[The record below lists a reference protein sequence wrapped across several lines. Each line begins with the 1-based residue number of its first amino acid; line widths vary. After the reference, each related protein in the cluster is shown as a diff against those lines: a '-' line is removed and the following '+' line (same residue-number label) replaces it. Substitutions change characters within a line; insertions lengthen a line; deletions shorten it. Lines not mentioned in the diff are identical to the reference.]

1 MLDQPARLIKFVIAA
16 GRIRPG
22 PAAPQAEHRRGRGT
36 GARAIARLGVSAAS
50 VRGGRVIVCSMTAT
64 ADGPSPRMSDLR
76 LLYEAGASVRAI
88 SRVTGIPLKTVH
100 RRLQDAGTPFRKPG
114 ERHSTPK
121 PRPLSPAEIAAAAA
135 AYEQDRLSLD
145 ELGARYGRSG
155 GSMGRLLRGA
165 GVDVRPRGR
174 IRTAPPPQLPARL
187 GELHRQGLRPADIAA
202 RTPGTTA
209 AGIAR
214 ALHSAGLAPH
224 RGRPLPAAQSLAA
237 DYARAGSVRAL
248 ARRLHADEDRLRAAL
263 AAAGVP
269 AGSLRRIPVQLRHQ
283 VAVLAATGASSEQ
296 IARHARLPRAIT
308 AALGRPAE
316 STSGQGSAA

>member
-1 MLDQPARLIKFVIAA
+1 
-16 GRIRPG
+16 
-22 PAAPQAEHRRGRGT
+22 
-36 GARAIARLGVSAAS
+36 
-50 VRGGRVIVCSMTAT
+50 MTAT
-64 ADGPSPRMSDLR
+64 ADGPSPRVSDLR

-88 SRVTGIPLKTVH
+88 SRATGIPPKTVH
-100 RRLQDAGTPFRKPG
+100 RRLQDASTPFRKPG
-114 ERHSTPK
+114 GRRAAPQ
-121 PRPLSPAEIAAAAA
+121 PRILSPAEIAAAAA
-135 AYEQDRLSLD
+135 CYEQDRLSLD
-145 ELGARYGRSG
+145 KLGARYGRSG
-155 GSMGRLLRGA
+155 CSMGRLLRRA

-174 IRTAPPPQLPARL
+174 IRTAPPPQLPAGL
-187 GELHRQGLRPADIAA
+187 WELHRQGLRPADIAA

-224 RGRPLPAAQSLAA
+224 RGRPLPSAQGLAA

-248 ARRLHADEDRLRAAL
+248 ARQLHADEDRLRGAL

-283 VAVLAATGASSEQ
+283 VAVLAATGASSAQ
-296 IARHARLPRAIT
+296 IARHTGLPRAVT